1 MDYKHFKGK
10 HANIVIEIISLLEK
24 GVKKAQEI
32 LEKPDAGSYTKLE
45 NSSGDT
51 PIKADLALDKFL
63 EENFLSLENIKSVFS
78 EEKETPVTKENGS
91 YLIAYDPLDG
101 SSVMEA
107 NFLVGTIIGVY
118 EKDYKAQNLAASLY
132 VVFGHKIEL
141 VVALEEV
148 YRYAFYQNKFHF
160 IETIVLENKGK
171 IIASGGNQKDFSLG
185 LKKALEG
192 FFAENYRLRYSG
204 SMVADVHHV
213 LVKKGGMF
221 SYPQKK
227 LRKLF
232 EVFPLALMVEK
243 AKGEAFYFDKGVK
256 KRLLDQGVENYHEKS
271 ECYLA
276 SPHEAHILEKYL
288 KGEWCKI
295 ALKN

>member
-1 MDYKHFKGK
+1 MDYKHFKCK

-63 EENFLSLENIKSVFS
+63 EETFLSLENIKSVFS

-141 VVALEEV
+141 MVALDKV

-171 IIASGGNQKDFSLG
+171 IVASGGNQKDFSLG
-185 LKKALEG
+185 LKKALEE

-256 KRLLDQGVENYHEKS
+256 KRLLEQGVESYHEKS

-276 SPHEAHILEKYL
+276 SPHEAQILEKYL
-288 KGEWCKI
+288 KGE
-295 ALKN
+295 

>member
-118 EKDYKAQNLAASLY
+118 EKDYKAQNLVASLY

-141 VVALEEV
+141 VVALDKV
-148 YRYAFYQNKFHF
+148 YRYSFYQNKFHF

-171 IIASGGNQKDFSLG
+171 IVASGGNQKDFSLG
-185 LKKALEG
+185 LKKALEE

-256 KRLLDQGVENYHEKS
+256 KRLLEQSVENYHEKS

-276 SPHEAHILEKYL
+276 SQHEAQILEKYL
-288 KGEWCKI
+288 KGE
-295 ALKN
+295 

>member
-51 PIKADLALDKFL
+51 PIKADLSLDKFL
-63 EENFLSLENIKSVFS
+63 EENFLSLENVKSVFS

-141 VVALEEV
+141 MVALEEV
-148 YRYAFYQNKFHF
+148 YRYSFYQNKFHF
-160 IETIVLENKGK
+160 IETIVLENRGK
-171 IIASGGNQKDFSLG
+171 IVASGGNQKDFSLG

-213 LVKKGGMF
+213 LIKKGGMF

-256 KRLLDQGVENYHEKS
+256 KRLLEQSVESYHEKS

-276 SPHEAHILEKYL
+276 SPHEAQILEKYL
-288 KGEWCKI
+288 KGE
-295 ALKN
+295 

>member
-1 MDYKHFKGK
+1 MDYKHFKDK

-63 EENFLSLENIKSVFS
+63 EETFLSLENIKSVFS

-118 EKDYKAQNLAASLY
+118 EKDYKAQNLVASLY

-141 VVALEEV
+141 VVALDKV

-171 IIASGGNQKDFSLG
+171 IVASGGNQKDFSLG

-213 LVKKGGMF
+213 LIKKGGMF

-232 EVFPLALMVEK
+232 EVFPLALIIEK

-256 KRLLDQGVENYHEKS
+256 KRLLEQSVESYHEKS

-276 SPHEAHILEKYL
+276 SPHEAQILEKYL
-288 KGEWCKI
+288 KGE
-295 ALKN
+295 

>member
-1 MDYKHFKGK
+1 MDYKHFKCK

-118 EKDYKAQNLAASLY
+118 EKDYKAQNLVASLY

-141 VVALEEV
+141 VVALDKV

-171 IIASGGNQKDFSLG
+171 IVASGGNQKDFSLG

-204 SMVADVHHV
+204 SMVADIHH
-213 LVKKGGMF
+213 LLIKKGGMF

-232 EVFPLALMVEK
+232 EVFPLALIIEK

-256 KRLLDQGVENYHEKS
+256 KRLLEQGVESYHEKS

-276 SPHEAHILEKYL
+276 SPHEAQILEKHL
-288 KGEWCKI
+288 KGE
-295 ALKN
+295 

>member
-1 MDYKHFKGK
+1 MDYKHFKCK

-118 EKDYKAQNLAASLY
+118 EKDYKAQNLVASLY

-141 VVALEEV
+141 VVALDKV

-232 EVFPLALMVEK
+232 EVFPLALIIEK

-256 KRLLDQGVENYHEKS
+256 KRLLEQSVESYHEKS

-276 SPHEAHILEKYL
+276 SPHEAQILEKYL
-288 KGEWCKI
+288 KGE
-295 ALKN
+295 

>member
-118 EKDYKAQNLAASLY
+118 EKDYKAQNLVASLY

-141 VVALEEV
+141 VVALDKV

-160 IETIVLENKGK
+160 IETIVLENRGK
-171 IIASGGNQKDFSLG
+171 IVASGGNQKDFSLG
-185 LKKALEG
+185 LKKALEE

-213 LVKKGGMF
+213 LIKKGGMF

-232 EVFPLALMVEK
+232 EVFPLALIIEK

-256 KRLLDQGVENYHEKS
+256 KRLLEQSVENYHEKS

-276 SPHEAHILEKYL
+276 SPHEAQILEKYL
-288 KGEWCKI
+288 KGE
-295 ALKN
+295 

>member
-10 HANIVIEIISLLEK
+10 HASIVIEIISLLEK

-63 EENFLSLENIKSVFS
+63 EETFLSLENVKSVFS
-78 EEKETPVTKENGS
+78 EEKETPITKENGS

-118 EKDYKAQNLAASLY
+118 EKDYKAQNLVASLY

-171 IIASGGNQKDFSLG
+171 IVASGGNQKDFSLG

-256 KRLLDQGVENYHEKS
+256 KRLLEQSVESYHEKS

-288 KGEWCKI
+288 KGE
-295 ALKN
+295 

>member
-1 MDYKHFKGK
+1 MDYKRFKGK
-10 HANIVIEIISLLEK
+10 HANIVIEIINLLEK

-32 LEKPDAGSYTKLE
+32 LEKPDAGSYTQLE

-63 EENFLSLENIKSVFS
+63 EETFLSLEKVKSVFS

-171 IIASGGNQKDFSLG
+171 IVASGGNQKDFSLG

-213 LVKKGGMF
+213 LVKKGGVF

-256 KRLLDQGVENYHEKS
+256 KRLLEQGVESYHEKS

-276 SPHEAHILEKYL
+276 SPHEAQILEKHL
-288 KGEWCKI
+288 KGE
-295 ALKN
+295 

>member
-1 MDYKHFKGK
+1 MDYKHFKCK

-63 EENFLSLENIKSVFS
+63 EETFLSLENIKSVFS

-118 EKDYKAQNLAASLY
+118 EKDYKAQNLVASLY

-141 VVALEEV
+141 VVALDKV

-171 IIASGGNQKDFSLG
+171 IVASGGNQKDFSLG

-256 KRLLDQGVENYHEKS
+256 KRLLDQSVENYHEKS

-288 KGEWCKI
+288 KGE
-295 ALKN
+295 

>member
-118 EKDYKAQNLAASLY
+118 EKDYKAQNLVASLY

-213 LVKKGGMF
+213 LIKKGGMF

-232 EVFPLALMVEK
+232 EVFPLALIIEK

-256 KRLLDQGVENYHEKS
+256 KRLLEQSVESYHEKS

-276 SPHEAHILEKYL
+276 SQHEAQILEKYL
-288 KGEWCKI
+288 KGE
-295 ALKN
+295 

>member
-63 EENFLSLENIKSVFS
+63 EENFLSLENVKSVFS

-118 EKDYKAQNLAASLY
+118 EKDYKAQNLVASLY

-185 LKKALEG
+185 LKKVLEG

-213 LVKKGGMF
+213 LIKKGGMF

-256 KRLLDQGVENYHEKS
+256 KRLLEQSVESYHEKS

-276 SPHEAHILEKYL
+276 SPHEAQILEKYL
-288 KGEWCKI
+288 KGE
-295 ALKN
+295 

>member
-10 HANIVIEIISLLEK
+10 HASIVIEIISLLEK

-63 EENFLSLENIKSVFS
+63 EENFLSLENVKSVFS

-148 YRYAFYQNKFHF
+148 YRYGFYQNKFHF

-256 KRLLDQGVENYHEKS
+256 KRLLEQSVENYHEKS
-271 ECYLA
+271 ECYLT
-276 SPHEAHILEKYL
+276 SRHEAHILEKYL
-288 KGEWCKI
+288 KGE
-295 ALKN
+295 

>member
-1 MDYKHFKGK
+1 MDYKHFKCK

-63 EENFLSLENIKSVFS
+63 EETFLSLENVKSVFS
-78 EEKETPVTKENGS
+78 EEKEKPVTKENGS

-118 EKDYKAQNLAASLY
+118 EKDYKAQNLVASLY

-148 YRYAFYQNKFHF
+148 YRYSFYQNKFHF

-171 IIASGGNQKDFSLG
+171 IVASGGNQKDFSLG

-213 LVKKGGMF
+213 LIKKGGMF

-256 KRLLDQGVENYHEKS
+256 KRLLEQSVESYHEKS

-276 SPHEAHILEKYL
+276 SPHEAQILEKYL
-288 KGEWCKI
+288 KGE
-295 ALKN
+295 

>member
-63 EENFLSLENIKSVFS
+63 EENFLSLENVKSVFS

-118 EKDYKAQNLAASLY
+118 EKDYKAQNLVASLY

-148 YRYAFYQNKFHF
+148 YRYSFYQNKFHF

-232 EVFPLALMVEK
+232 EVFPLALIIEK

-256 KRLLDQGVENYHEKS
+256 KRLLEQSVESYHEKS

-276 SPHEAHILEKYL
+276 SQHEAQILEKYL
-288 KGEWCKI
+288 KGE
-295 ALKN
+295 

>member
-10 HANIVIEIISLLEK
+10 HANIVIEVISLLEK

-63 EENFLSLENIKSVFS
+63 EETFLSLENIKSVFS

-107 NFLVGTIIGVY
+107 NFLVGTIIGIY
-118 EKDYKAQNLAASLY
+118 EKDYKAQNLVASLY

-171 IIASGGNQKDFSLG
+171 IVASGGNQKDFSLG

-232 EVFPLALMVEK
+232 EVFPLALIVEK

-256 KRLLDQGVENYHEKS
+256 KRLLEQSVESYHEKS

-276 SPHEAHILEKYL
+276 SQHETQILEKHL
-288 KGEWCKI
+288 KGE
-295 ALKN
+295 

>member
-1 MDYKHFKGK
+1 MDYKHFKCK

-32 LEKPDAGSYTKLE
+32 LEKPDAGSYTQLE

-118 EKDYKAQNLAASLY
+118 EKDYKAQNLVASLY

-141 VVALEEV
+141 VVALDKV

-171 IIASGGNQKDFSLG
+171 IVASGGNQKDFSLG
-185 LKKALEG
+185 LKKALEE

-232 EVFPLALMVEK
+232 EVFPLALIIEK

-256 KRLLDQGVENYHEKS
+256 KRLLEQSVESYHEKS

-276 SPHEAHILEKYL
+276 SQHEAQILEKYL
-288 KGEWCKI
+288 KGE
-295 ALKN
+295 

>member
-32 LEKPDAGSYTKLE
+32 LEKPDAGSYAKLE

-118 EKDYKAQNLAASLY
+118 EKDYKAQNLVASLY

-171 IIASGGNQKDFSLG
+171 IVASGGNQKDFSLG

-213 LVKKGGMF
+213 LIKKGGMF

-256 KRLLDQGVENYHEKS
+256 KRLLEQSVESYHEKS

-276 SPHEAHILEKYL
+276 SPYEAQILEKYL
-288 KGEWCKI
+288 KGE
-295 ALKN
+295 

>member
-1 MDYKHFKGK
+1 MDYKRFKGK

-32 LEKPDAGSYTKLE
+32 LEKPDAGSYTQLE

-63 EENFLSLENIKSVFS
+63 EEAFLSLENVKSVFS

-141 VVALEEV
+141 MVALEEV

-171 IIASGGNQKDFSLG
+171 IVASGGNQKDFSLG

-213 LVKKGGMF
+213 LIKKGGMF

-256 KRLLDQGVENYHEKS
+256 KRLLEQSVENYHEKS

-276 SPHEAHILEKYL
+276 SPHEAQILEKYL
-288 KGEWCKI
+288 KGE
-295 ALKN
+295 

>member
-118 EKDYKAQNLAASLY
+118 EKDYKAQNLVASLY

-171 IIASGGNQKDFSLG
+171 IVASGGNQKDFSLG

-213 LVKKGGMF
+213 LIKKGGMF

-256 KRLLDQGVENYHEKS
+256 KRLLEQSVENYHEKS

-288 KGEWCKI
+288 KGE
-295 ALKN
+295 

>member
-63 EENFLSLENIKSVFS
+63 EETFLSLENIKSVFS

-171 IIASGGNQKDFSLG
+171 IVASGGNQKDFSLG

-204 SMVADVHHV
+204 SMVADVHH
-213 LVKKGGMF
+213 LLIKKGGVF

-256 KRLLDQGVENYHEKS
+256 KRLLDQSVESYHEKS

-276 SPHEAHILEKYL
+276 SQYEAQILEKHL
-288 KGEWCKI
+288 KGE
-295 ALKN
+295 

>member
-118 EKDYKAQNLAASLY
+118 EKDYKAQNLVASLY

-148 YRYAFYQNKFHF
+148 YRYTFYQNKFHF

-256 KRLLDQGVENYHEKS
+256 KRLLEQSVENYHEKS

-288 KGEWCKI
+288 KGE
-295 ALKN
+295 

>member
-118 EKDYKAQNLAASLY
+118 EKDYKAQNLVASLY

-141 VVALEEV
+141 VVALDKV

-171 IIASGGNQKDFSLG
+171 IVASGGNQKDFSLG

-213 LVKKGGMF
+213 LIKKGGMF

-276 SPHEAHILEKYL
+276 SRHEAQILEKYL
-288 KGEWCKI
+288 KGG
-295 ALKN
+295 

>member
-118 EKDYKAQNLAASLY
+118 EKDYKAQNLVASLY

-160 IETIVLENKGK
+160 IETIVLENRGK
-171 IIASGGNQKDFSLG
+171 IVASGGNQKDFSLG

-232 EVFPLALMVEK
+232 EVFPLALIIEK

-256 KRLLDQGVENYHEKS
+256 KRLLEQSVESYHEKS

-276 SPHEAHILEKYL
+276 SQHEAQILEKYL
-288 KGEWCKI
+288 KGE
-295 ALKN
+295 

>member
-1 MDYKHFKGK
+1 MDYKHFKCK

-78 EEKETPVTKENGS
+78 EEKEKPVTKENGS

-107 NFLVGTIIGVY
+107 NFLVGTIIGIY

-141 VVALEEV
+141 VVALDKV

-171 IIASGGNQKDFSLG
+171 IVASGGNQKDFSLG

-232 EVFPLALMVEK
+232 EVFPLALIIEK

-256 KRLLDQGVENYHEKS
+256 KRLLEQSVESYHEKS

-276 SPHEAHILEKYL
+276 SQHEAQILEKYL
-288 KGEWCKI
+288 KGE
-295 ALKN
+295 

>member
-24 GVKKAQEI
+24 EVKKAQEI

-118 EKDYKAQNLAASLY
+118 EKDYKAQNLVASLY

-141 VVALEEV
+141 VVALDKV

-171 IIASGGNQKDFSLG
+171 IVASGGNQKDFSLG

-213 LVKKGGMF
+213 LIKKGGMF

-232 EVFPLALMVEK
+232 EVFPLALIIEK

-276 SPHEAHILEKYL
+276 SPHEAQILEKYL
-288 KGEWCKI
+288 KGE
-295 ALKN
+295 

>member
-78 EEKETPVTKENGS
+78 EEKKTPITKENGS

-107 NFLVGTIIGVY
+107 NFLVGTIIGIY
-118 EKDYKAQNLAASLY
+118 EKDYKAQNLVASLY

-171 IIASGGNQKDFSLG
+171 IVASGGNQKDFSLG

-204 SMVADVHHV
+204 SMVADVHH
-213 LVKKGGMF
+213 LLIKKGGMF

-232 EVFPLALMVEK
+232 EVFPLALIIEK

-256 KRLLDQGVENYHEKS
+256 KRLLEQSVESYHEKS

-276 SPHEAHILEKYL
+276 SPHEAQILEKYL
-288 KGEWCKI
+288 KGE
-295 ALKN
+295 

>member
-1 MDYKHFKGK
+1 MDYKRFKCK

-63 EENFLSLENIKSVFS
+63 EETFLSLENVKSVFS
-78 EEKETPVTKENGS
+78 EEKETPITKENGS

-118 EKDYKAQNLAASLY
+118 EKDYKAQNLVASLY

-141 VVALEEV
+141 VVALDKV

-232 EVFPLALMVEK
+232 EVFPLALIIEK

-256 KRLLDQGVENYHEKS
+256 KRLLEQSVESYHEKS

-276 SPHEAHILEKYL
+276 SQHEAQILEKYL
-288 KGEWCKI
+288 KGE
-295 ALKN
+295 

>member
-118 EKDYKAQNLAASLY
+118 EKDYKAQNLVASLY

-141 VVALEEV
+141 VVALDKV

-171 IIASGGNQKDFSLG
+171 IVASGGNQKDFSLG
-185 LKKALEG
+185 LKKALEE

-256 KRLLDQGVENYHEKS
+256 KRLLEQSVENYHEKS

-276 SPHEAHILEKYL
+276 SQHEAQILEKYL
-288 KGEWCKI
+288 KGE
-295 ALKN
+295 

>member
-1 MDYKHFKGK
+1 MDYKHFKCK

-63 EENFLSLENIKSVFS
+63 EETFLSLENIKSVFS

-118 EKDYKAQNLAASLY
+118 EKDYKAQNLVASLY

-232 EVFPLALMVEK
+232 EVFPLALIIEK

-256 KRLLDQGVENYHEKS
+256 KRLLEQSVESYHEKS

-276 SPHEAHILEKYL
+276 SPHEAQILEKYL
-288 KGEWCKI
+288 KGE
-295 ALKN
+295 

>member
-1 MDYKHFKGK
+1 MDYKHFKCK

-63 EENFLSLENIKSVFS
+63 EENFLSLENVKSVFS
-78 EEKETPVTKENGS
+78 EEKEVPVTKENGS

-118 EKDYKAQNLAASLY
+118 EKDYKAQNLVASLY

-141 VVALEEV
+141 VVALDKV

-171 IIASGGNQKDFSLG
+171 IVASGGNQKDFSLG

-213 LVKKGGMF
+213 LIKKGGMF

-256 KRLLDQGVENYHEKS
+256 KRLLEQSVENYHEKS

-288 KGEWCKI
+288 KGE
-295 ALKN
+295 

>member
-63 EENFLSLENIKSVFS
+63 EETFLSLENVKSVFS

-132 VVFGHKIEL
+132 VVFGHKVEL

-171 IIASGGNQKDFSLG
+171 IVASGGNQKDFSLG

-204 SMVADVHHV
+204 SMVADVHH
-213 LVKKGGMF
+213 LLIKKGGVF

-256 KRLLDQGVENYHEKS
+256 KRLLEQGVGSYHEKS

-276 SPHEAHILEKYL
+276 SPHEAQILEKHL
-288 KGEWCKI
+288 KGE
-295 ALKN
+295 

>member
-1 MDYKHFKGK
+1 MDYKHFKCK

-118 EKDYKAQNLAASLY
+118 EKDYKAQNLVASLY

-141 VVALEEV
+141 VVALDKV

-171 IIASGGNQKDFSLG
+171 IVASGGNQKDFSLG

-204 SMVADVHHV
+204 SMVADIHH
-213 LVKKGGMF
+213 LLIKKGGMF

-232 EVFPLALMVEK
+232 EVFPLALIIEK

-256 KRLLDQGVENYHEKS
+256 KRLLEQSVESYHEKS

-276 SPHEAHILEKYL
+276 SPHEAQILEKYL
-288 KGEWCKI
+288 KGE
-295 ALKN
+295 

>member
-63 EENFLSLENIKSVFS
+63 EETFLSLENVKSVFS

-107 NFLVGTIIGVY
+107 NFLVGTIIGIY
-118 EKDYKAQNLAASLY
+118 EKDYKAQNLVASLY

-141 VVALEEV
+141 VVALDKV

-213 LVKKGGMF
+213 LIKKGGMF

-256 KRLLDQGVENYHEKS
+256 KRLLEQSVENYHEKS

-276 SPHEAHILEKYL
+276 SPHEAQILEKYL
-288 KGEWCKI
+288 KGE
-295 ALKN
+295 

>member
-1 MDYKHFKGK
+1 MDYKHFKCK

-78 EEKETPVTKENGS
+78 EEKEKPVTKENGS

-118 EKDYKAQNLAASLY
+118 EKDYKAQNLVASLY

-141 VVALEEV
+141 VVALDKV

-232 EVFPLALMVEK
+232 EVFPLALIIEK

-256 KRLLDQGVENYHEKS
+256 KRLLEQSVESYHEKS

-276 SPHEAHILEKYL
+276 SQHEAQILEKYL
-288 KGEWCKI
+288 KGE
-295 ALKN
+295 

>member
-10 HANIVIEIISLLEK
+10 HANIIIEIISLLEK

-63 EENFLSLENIKSVFS
+63 EENFLSLENVKSVFS

-118 EKDYKAQNLAASLY
+118 EKDYKAQNLVASLY

-213 LVKKGGMF
+213 LIKKGGMF

-232 EVFPLALMVEK
+232 EVFPLALIIEK

-256 KRLLDQGVENYHEKS
+256 KRLLEQSVESYHEKS

-276 SPHEAHILEKYL
+276 SPHEAQILEKYL
-288 KGEWCKI
+288 KGE
-295 ALKN
+295 

>member
-10 HANIVIEIISLLEK
+10 HANIVVEIISLLEK

-107 NFLVGTIIGVY
+107 NFLVGTIIGIY
-118 EKDYKAQNLAASLY
+118 EKDYKAQNLVASLY

-148 YRYAFYQNKFHF
+148 YRYSFYQNKFHF

-171 IIASGGNQKDFSLG
+171 IVASGGNQKDFSLG

-213 LVKKGGMF
+213 LIKKGGMF

-256 KRLLDQGVENYHEKS
+256 KRLLEQSVENYHEKS

-276 SPHEAHILEKYL
+276 SQHEAQILEKYL
-288 KGEWCKI
+288 KGE
-295 ALKN
+295 

>member
-1 MDYKHFKGK
+1 MDYKRFKGK

-63 EENFLSLENIKSVFS
+63 EETFLSLENIKSVFS

-118 EKDYKAQNLAASLY
+118 EKDYKAQNLVASLY

-171 IIASGGNQKDFSLG
+171 IVASGGNQKDFSLG

-256 KRLLDQGVENYHEKS
+256 KRLLEQGVESYHEKS

-276 SPHEAHILEKYL
+276 SPHEAQILEKYL
-288 KGEWCKI
+288 KGE
-295 ALKN
+295 

>member
-1 MDYKHFKGK
+1 MDYKHFKCK
-10 HANIVIEIISLLEK
+10 HANIVIEIINLLEK

-78 EEKETPVTKENGS
+78 EEKEKPVTKENGS

-118 EKDYKAQNLAASLY
+118 EKDYKVQNLVASLY

-171 IIASGGNQKDFSLG
+171 IVASGGNQKDFSLG

-256 KRLLDQGVENYHEKS
+256 KRLLEQSVESYHEKS

-276 SPHEAHILEKYL
+276 SQYEAQILEKYL
-288 KGEWCKI
+288 KGE
-295 ALKN
+295 